1 MQPVPLLF
9 HRRIL
14 KGAQV
19 CREKAAQ
26 AERVLA
32 LAPRRVEG
40 REGLGARD
48 GDRAAMAGQ
57 LRPPSA
63 VVRRGLAE
71 VGGDFER
78 ADVRN
83 GLRAR
88 KRHVERSKRG
98 SCACACACA
107 IAFAWGV
114 VKEAERVVKKDAGRD
129 WNGPRAVQGVR
140 RNAEGEDGLGG
151 LERVEDE
158 AFYMETE
165 ERYDRGG
172 L

>member
-1 MQPVPLLF
+1 
-9 HRRIL
+9 
-14 KGAQV
+14 
-19 CREKAAQ
+19 
-26 AERVLA
+26 
-32 LAPRRVEG
+32 
-40 REGLGARD
+40 
-48 GDRAAMAGQ
+48 MAGQ
-57 LRPPSA
+57 LGPPGAVA
-63 VVRRGLAE
+63 VVRGGGGLTE

-98 SCACACACA
+98 SCACACA